1 MRPERLIM
9 RGFGVFRQVTEVN
22 FTGVELFAL
31 TGPTGSGKTTVLDGI
46 CFALYGLVP
55 RHGRRDVAPV
65 VTQGLTE
72 AVVSL
77 EFLVGEQRYT
87 VARHVRKDAKRKTA
101 TTDEAT
107 LERSGEVV
115 ATGADAVTDAVK
127 NLLGLDFDQFT
138 TCVLLPQGEFQ
149 RFLHDKPADRQN
161 LLSALLDLGI
171 YERIGQAAGRRQS
184 EAEGRLAQIDH
195 TLATLDAVSPE
206 EEEESR
212 QRVTLLTA
220 LLAEVEKIQPDM
232 EKLDIALRKAETE
245 AGEAA
250 AWLDLLAMLAP
261 PFDLDSLSSD
271 RIGLTEETSEAE
283 ARVAAAKVALATGEE
298 NLTALPS
305 KQQLTQWTEAWTN
318 IHSQVRDQ
326 ALGAEELVQ
335 VKGALEAAGSH
346 LETARLAHQQAGDEH
361 RAAHLRA
368 TLVKGHSCPVCEQR
382 VATLPPA
389 LSAPEMESALKNL
402 EKAEVS
408 HQTSARAVQAAEMK
422 MSRLEERIQGLH
434 RLVEGSP
441 SEADLPSLLARVD
454 TATIAREDARNH
466 VDQLQKGLE
475 KVYKRR
481 EALVDRERQAR
492 LSLQTARDRVAALQ
506 PPALELEDPAHD
518 WKTLTVWA
526 EVTTVELA
534 EKRAAASSRQSE
546 LATDIRTR
554 SEATRTLFET
564 AQIQL
569 GQRPPRDVA
578 VDAVT
583 AASARLHQIEKSR
596 AEATRLQDERKT
608 ATATKEVAAMLV
620 KLLRNDAFRNWL
632 LDEVFAAL
640 VSGANRSLAD
650 LTKGQYSLD
659 MSGRDFEVIDNFNA
673 GNRRSVKTL
682 SGGET
687 FLVSLAL
694 ALSLA
699 DQVAESSMG
708 TAQLDS
714 IFLDEGFGTLDAD
727 TLEVVANVI
736 NELGASGKMV
746 GIVTHVAELA
756 EQMPKRYEVRKGA
769 STAVIEEVS
778 E

>member
-77 EFLVGEQRYT
+77 EFLVGEQKYT
-87 VARHVRKDAKRKTA
+87 VARHVRKDSKRKTA

-195 TLATLDAVSPE
+195 TLATLGALSPE

-250 AWLDLLAMLAP
+250 TWLDLLAMLAP

-283 ARVAAAKVALATGEE
+283 ARVTAAKVALATGEE

-318 IHSQVRDQ
+318 IYSQVRDQ

-335 VKGALEAAGSH
+335 IKGVLEAAGSH
-346 LETARLAHQQAGDEH
+346 LESARLAHQQAGDQH

-441 SEADLPSLLARVD
+441 SEADLPSLLSRVD
-454 TATIAREDARNH
+454 TATIAREDARN
-466 VDQLQKGLE
+466 
-475 KVYKRR
+475 
-481 EALVDRERQAR
+481 LV
-492 LSLQTARDRVAALQ
+492 
-506 PPALELEDPAHD
+506 
-518 WKTLTVWA
+518 
-526 EVTTVELA
+526 
-534 EKRAAASSRQSE
+534 
-546 LATDIRTR
+546 
-554 SEATRTLFET
+554 
-564 AQIQL
+564 
-569 GQRPPRDVA
+569 
-578 VDAVT
+578 
-583 AASARLHQIEKSR
+583 
-596 AEATRLQDERKT
+596 
-608 ATATKEVAAMLV
+608 
-620 KLLRNDAFRNWL
+620 
-632 LDEVFAAL
+632 
-640 VSGANRSLAD
+640 
-650 LTKGQYSLD
+650 
-659 MSGRDFEVIDNFNA
+659 
-673 GNRRSVKTL
+673 
-682 SGGET
+682 
-687 FLVSLAL
+687 
-694 ALSLA
+694 
-699 DQVAESSMG
+699 
-708 TAQLDS
+708 
-714 IFLDEGFGTLDAD
+714 
-727 TLEVVANVI
+727 
-736 NELGASGKMV
+736 
-746 GIVTHVAELA
+746 
-756 EQMPKRYEVRKGA
+756 
-769 STAVIEEVS
+769 
-778 E
+778 